1 MKVKATYLA
10 VAVGIGIIAL
20 AVFYMYSADQGR
32 IRGKTFGDSLQA
44 IQDELKQEQ
53 TLFYSKK
60 EMLDEKSITQ
70 QEFADFAKEHDAK
83 LKEILVKYDSL
94 RPPEPFVKSM
104 ELFRSS
110 TQKQIES
117 DKYFVEWIAS
127 NDTSNKVRSDELI
140 QESFEDE
147 MAGLASY
154 NKAKNN
160 AAG

>member
-10 VAVGIGIIAL
+10 ASVGIGIIAL
-20 AVFYMYSADQGR
+20 AIFYMYSADQGR

-60 EMLDEKSITQ
+60 EMLDEKSITP
-70 QEFADFAKEHDAK
+70 QEFADFAKEHDTK
-83 LKEILVKYDSL
+83 LNEILTKYDSL
-94 RPPEPFVKSM
+94 RPPESFVKSM
-104 ELFRSS
+104 ELFKSS

-117 DKYFVEWIAS
+117 DKYYVEWIVS

>member
-10 VAVGIGIIAL
+10 ASVGIGIIAL
-20 AVFYMYSADQGR
+20 AIFYMYSADQGR

-60 EMLDEKSITQ
+60 EMLDEKSITP
-70 QEFADFAKEHDAK
+70 QEFEDFAKEHDTK
-83 LKEILVKYDSL
+83 LNEILTKYDSL
-94 RPPEPFVKSM
+94 RPPESFVKSM
-104 ELFRSS
+104 ELFKSS

-117 DKYFVEWIAS
+117 DKYYVEWIVS

>member
-10 VAVGIGIIAL
+10 VAVGIGIIAM
-20 AVFYMYSADQGR
+20 AIFYVYSADQGR
-32 IRGKTFGDSLQA
+32 IRGKTFGDNLQI
-44 IQDELKQEQ
+44 IQDEIKQEQ

-60 EMLDEKSITQ
+60 EMLDEKSITL
-70 QEFADFAKEHDAK
+70 QEFSDFAKEHTAK
-83 LKEILVKYDSL
+83 LNEILAKYNSL
-94 RPPEPFVKSM
+94 RPPESFVKSV
-104 ELFRSS
+104 ELFKSS

-117 DKYFVEWIAS
+117 DKYFVEWITT
-127 NDTSNKVRSDELI
+127 NNTSDRVRSDELI

-160 AAG
+160 AGS